1 MERMPCSGESAAAFF
16 RDVLRREDGVLL
28 GPTETVYG
36 LVCDAAHDAAR
47 AKIYEMKRRPASK
60 LLTLFFASREA
71 AEAGFP
77 DMPETA
83 KRFAAAF
90 CPGPV
95 TLIVPDGE
103 AFTGF
108 RVPAHPALLR
118 LLEAYG
124 RPLAS
129 TSANLSGQPPAHTAD
144 EALASLALPPDG
156 VLDGGPIPPDS
167 AASTVVRIEKSG
179 EWSILRP
186 GPVTEKMLRASLAV
200 AVSPLR

>member
-1 MERMPCSGESAAAFF
+1 MVRTSCGGDSAASFF
-16 RDVLRREDGVLL
+16 CDILRREDGVLL
-28 GPTETVYG
+28 VPTETVYG
-36 LVCDAAHDAAR
+36 LVCDAAHEAAR

-60 LLTLFFASREA
+60 LLTLFFASKTA
-71 AEAGFP
+71 AGAAFP
-77 DMPETA
+77 AMPETA

-95 TLIVPDGE
+95 TLIVPDGD

-108 RVPAHPALLR
+108 RIPDHPDLLR
-118 LLEAYG
+118 LLEACG

-167 AASTVVRIEKSG
+167 IASTVIKVERSG
-179 EWSILRP
+179 AWIILRP
-186 GPVTEKMLRASLAV
+186 GPVTREMLQAAL
-200 AVSPLR
+200 L

>member
-1 MERMPCSGESAAAFF
+1 MSCGGESAASFF
-16 RDVLRREDGVLL
+16 CGILRREDGVLL
-28 GPTETVYG
+28 VPTETVYG
-36 LVCDAAHDAAR
+36 LVCDAAHEAAR

-60 LLTLFFASREA
+60 LLTLFFASRQA
-71 AEAGFP
+71 AEAAFP
-77 DMPETA
+77 AMPETA

-95 TLIVPDGE
+95 TLIVPDGD

-108 RVPAHPALLR
+108 RIPDHPDLLR

-167 AASTVVRIEKSG
+167 AASTVIKIEKSG
-179 EWSILRP
+179 AWSILRP
-186 GPVTEKMLRASLAV
+186 GPVTEEMLLA
-200 AVSPLR
+200 ALA

>member
-1 MERMPCSGESAAAFF
+1 MVRTSCGGDSSASFF
-16 RDVLRREDGVLL
+16 CDILRREDGVLL
-28 GPTETVYG
+28 VPTETVYG
-36 LVCDAAHDAAR
+36 LVCDAAHEAAR

-60 LLTLFFASREA
+60 LLTLFFASKEVAEA
-71 AEAGFP
+71 AFP
-77 DMPETA
+77 AMPETA

-95 TLIVPDGE
+95 TLIVPDGD

-108 RVPAHPALLR
+108 RIPDHPDLLR

-129 TSANLSGQPPAHTAD
+129 TSANLSGQPPAHTVD

-156 VLDGGPIPPDS
+156 VLDGGSIPAES
-167 AASTVVRIEKSG
+167 VASTVIKVERSG
-179 EWSILRP
+179 AWSILRS
-186 GPVTEKMLRASLAV
+186 GPVKEEMLRAVL
-200 AVSPLR
+200 L

>member
-1 MERMPCSGESAAAFF
+1 MERIPCADASAAVLFC
-16 RDVLRREDGVLL
+16 DVLRREDGVLL
-28 GPTETVYG
+28 VPTETVYG
-36 LVCDAAHDAAR
+36 LVCDAAHEAAR
-47 AKIYEMKRRPASK
+47 ARIYEMKRRPASK
-60 LLTLFFASREA
+60 LLTLFFASRQA
-71 AEAGFP
+71 AEAAFP
-77 DMPETA
+77 AMPETA

-95 TLIVPDGE
+95 TLIVPDGD

-108 RVPAHPALLR
+108 RIPDHPDLLR

-144 EALASLALPPDG
+144 EALASLAIPPDG

-167 AASTVVRIEKSG
+167 EASTVIRIEPSG
-179 EWSILRP
+179 AWSILRP
-186 GPVTEKMLRASLAV
+186 GPVTEEMLRAALA
-200 AVSPLR
+200 

>member
-1 MERMPCSGESAAAFF
+1 MVRLSCSGDPAAEVFC
-16 RDVLRREDGVLL
+16 DVLRREDGVLL
-28 GPTETVYG
+28 VPTETVYG
-36 LVCDAAHDAAR
+36 LICDAAHEAAR

-60 LLTLFFASREA
+60 LLTLFFASVSA
-71 AEAGFP
+71 AEAAFP
-77 DMPETA
+77 AMPETA

-95 TLIVPDGE
+95 TLVVPDGE

-108 RVPAHPALLR
+108 RIPDHPALLR
-118 LLEAYG
+118 LLAVYG

-129 TSANLSGQPPAHTAD
+129 TSANLSGQPPAHTVD

-167 AASTVVRIEKSG
+167 VASTVIKIERDG
-179 EWSILRP
+179 AWSILRP
-186 GPVTEKMLRASLAV
+186 GPVSEEMLRGALA
-200 AVSPLR
+200 

>member
-1 MERMPCSGESAAAFF
+1 MERVPCAGASAAVLL
-16 RDVLRREDGVLL
+16 DILRREDGVLL
-28 GPTETVYG
+28 VPTETVYG
-36 LVCDAAHDAAR
+36 LVCDAAHEAAR

-60 LLTLFFASREA
+60 LLTLFFASRQAVETV
-71 AEAGFP
+71 FP

-83 KRFAAAF
+83 RRFAAAF

-95 TLIVPDGE
+95 TLVVPDGE

-108 RVPAHPALLR
+108 RIPDHPALLR

-144 EALASLALPPDG
+144 EALNSLAIPPDG
-156 VLDGGPIPPDS
+156 VMDGGTIPPDS
-167 AASTVVRIEKSG
+167 AASTVIQVGRDG
-179 EWSILRP
+179 AWRILRP
-186 GPVTEKMLRASLAV
+186 GPVSEEMLRAVLA
-200 AVSPLR
+200 

>member
-1 MERMPCSGESAAAFF
+1 MERMPCSAESAASLF

-28 GPTETVYG
+28 VPTETVYG
-36 LVCDAAHDAAR
+36 LVCDAAHEAAR
-47 AKIYEMKRRPASK
+47 AKIYEMKCRPASK

-71 AEAGFP
+71 AEAEFP

-95 TLIVPDGE
+95 TLIVPDGD

-118 LLEAYG
+118 LLEACG

-129 TSANLSGQPPAHTAD
+129 TSANLSGRPPAHTVD

-167 AASTVVRIEKSG
+167 EASTVIRIERDGS
-179 EWSILRP
+179 WRVLRP
-186 GPVTEKMLRASLAV
+186 GPVTEEMLLASLV
-200 AVSPLR
+200 

>member
-1 MERMPCSGESAAAFF
+1 MLRMSCGGESAASFF
-16 RDVLRREDGVLL
+16 CEILRREDGVLL
-28 GPTETVYG
+28 VPTETVYG
-36 LVCDAAHDAAR
+36 LVCDAAHEAAR

-60 LLTLFFASREA
+60 LLTLFFASRQA
-71 AEAGFP
+71 AEAAFP
-77 DMPETA
+77 SIPETA

-95 TLIVPDGE
+95 TLIVPDGD

-108 RVPAHPALLR
+108 RIPDHPALLR

-144 EALASLALPPDG
+144 DALASLALPPDG

-167 AASTVVRIEKSG
+167 VASTVIKIEPSG
-179 EWSILRP
+179 AWSILRP
-186 GPVTEKMLRASLAV
+186 GPVTEEMLHTALA
-200 AVSPLR
+200 